1 MSRNALSGIVIIIV
15 CLLLVVVLNW
25 AGSYDKYVMRDG
37 CVYHKTKEMAG
48 DDFDISYTLVTCD
61 ENEFYKY
68 EIEED

>member
-1 MSRNALSGIVIIIV
+1 MSREVIGGMGIIIV
-15 CLLLVVVLNW
+15 CLVLVAVMNW

-48 DDFDISYTLVTCD
+48 ESFDIEYTLVTCE